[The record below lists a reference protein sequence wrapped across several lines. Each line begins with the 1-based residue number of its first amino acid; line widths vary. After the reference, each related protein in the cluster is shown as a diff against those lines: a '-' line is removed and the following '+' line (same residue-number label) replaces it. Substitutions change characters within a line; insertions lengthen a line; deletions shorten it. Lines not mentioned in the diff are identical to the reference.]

1 MQWSR
6 SAWSDVVPGRGA
18 VTVSISHT
26 WKFEP
31 GAGVESAA
39 ILARVALSP
48 GQGGE
53 GEGGAAGGG
62 YIPPYTFSQNSVL
75 RWFCGYLAKKR
86 TGHPL
91 MWKAVGIRFKEGRDV
106 GMAISGV

>member
-1 MQWSR
+1 MVFREGVPSLCQYRTLGSLNR
-6 SAWSDVVPGRGA
+6 VPGSNRLQSPARGA
-18 VTVSISHT
+18 VAD
-26 WKFEP
+26 W
-31 GAGVESAA
+31 
-39 ILARVALSP
+39 
-48 GQGGE
+48 QGGE

>member
-1 MQWSR
+1 
-6 SAWSDVVPGRGA
+6 VVPGDGA
-18 VTVSISHT
+18 ITVAISNT
-26 WKFEP
+26 RNLKP

-39 ILARVALSP
+39 ILSRRGRSP

-62 YIPPYTFSQNSVL
+62 YIPPYTFSSNSVL

-106 GMAISGV
+106 GMAISSS